1 VNAKILLV
9 ESDLSAAGALTD
21 TLALA
26 GYLVL
31 ANADPTRAL
40 ALARDELPDL
50 IVLDL
55 TLPGGGAALLSD
67 LGRSAQTS
75 AIPVLAIAESESAAG
90 EAMRMGA
97 RAVLNKP
104 VLTADLLAAV
114 AGAVMEQ
121 DAIAGAPPSLLS
133 HPPRLEALR
142 SLGLLDTPAEEIY
155 DRVTRIASQLLEV
168 PVSLVSLVDVERQ
181 FFASQVGLGEPFA
194 TERQTPLSH
203 SFCQFTVTYRKPFV
217 VVDARHH
224 PLVAANL
231 AVTEMGVAAYAG
243 VPLITKSGQAIG
255 SLCAIDE
262 KPHHWTDADIAALT
276 DLAAVLMEL
285 FELRRGIASEPGA

>member
-1 VNAKILLV
+1 MAKILLV

-21 TLALA
+21 TLTLA

-31 ANADPTRAL
+31 TNGDPAQAL
-40 ALARDELPDL
+40 SIARDESPDL

-55 TLPGGGAALLSD
+55 TLQGGGLDLLAN
-67 LGRSAQTS
+67 LGVGAQTS
-75 AIPVLAIAESESAAG
+75 AIPVLAIAESEGAAG
-90 EAMRMGA
+90 EAMRIGA
-97 RAVLNKP
+97 RAVVNKP

-114 AGAVMEQ
+114 AGAVMVQ
-121 DAIAGAPPSLLS
+121 GAIAGAPASLLS

-142 SLGLLDTPAEEIY
+142 LLGLLDTPAEEIY
-155 DRVTRIASQLLEV
+155 DRFTRIASQLLDV
-168 PVSLVSLVDVERQ
+168 PVSMVSLVDVERQ
-181 FFASQVGLGEPFA
+181 FFASQVGLGEPWA
-194 TERQTPLSH
+194 SERQIPLSY
-203 SFCQFTVTYRKPFV
+203 SFCQFTVTYRRPFV

-243 VPLITKSGQAIG
+243 VPLITKSGEAIG
-255 SLCAIDE
+255 SLCAIDQ
-262 KPHHWTDADIAALT
+262 KPHEWSDADIAALT

-285 FELRRGIASEPGA
+285 FELRQALATGTGR